1 MYKAKVNG
9 HFEFSLELDQNAK
22 EGTLNGEKINI
33 DIAHGLNK
41 QASIIFN
48 YNSYNVELLDID
60 RGTKTANIKVNGNNY
75 KVELRD
81 KMDQLL
87 ESLGMDITA
96 SNVVK
101 ELKAPMPGLVLEIK
115 VEPGQEVKEGEAL
128 LVLEAMKMENVL
140 KAPADVIIDQIK
152 VKASNTIE
160 KNTTL
165 ITFK

>member
-9 HFEFSLELDQNAK
+9 HFEFDLDLDQNARK
-22 EGTLNGEKINI
+22 GTLNGENINI
-33 DIAHGLNK
+33 DIAQGLNN
-41 QASIIFN
+41 QASIIYN
-48 YNSYNVELLDID
+48 HNSYNVELLDID
-60 RGTKTANIKVNGNNY
+60 RSIKTASIKVNGNTY
-75 KVELRD
+75 QVELRD

-87 ESLGMDITA
+87 ESLGMDIAA

-101 ELKAPMPGLVLEIK
+101 ELKAPMPGLVIEIK
-115 VEPGQEVKEGEAL
+115 VTPGQEVKEGEAL

-140 KAPADVIIDQIK
+140 KAPADVVVDQIK
-152 VKASNTIE
+152 VEASNTIE